1 VHREMAKIHIV
12 GVGPGSPEYVTP
24 IARKTVQKVNIVVGA
39 ERALNL
45 FQNDI
50 KGEKVA
56 LTAKNF
62 QEAVE
67 YAVKKAEKGLEVA
80 FLSTGDPCFS
90 GLLRPVLKIVGE
102 NADVNVVPGISSIQA
117 CAARLKICWDEAGL
131 ISFHEGVDAQKKKKL
146 AESSKEGK
154 TLIILPDPKV
164 FTPSDIARFLISEG
178 LDEKTT
184 VFICE
189 NLTLDDERVFSS
201 SLKEITSLNFSSLC
215 IMVVKPL

>member
-1 VHREMAKIHIV
+1 MAKIHIV

-62 QEAVE
+62 QETVE

-154 TLIILPDPKV
+154 ILIILPDPKV
-164 FTPSDIARFLISEG
+164 FTPSDIAKFLISESV
-178 LDEKTT
+178 DEETP

-189 NLTLDDERVFSS
+189 NLTLDEERIFSS

>member
-1 VHREMAKIHIV
+1 MAKIHIV

-62 QEAVE
+62 QETVE

-102 NADVNVVPGISSIQA
+102 NTDVNVVPGISSIQA

-154 TLIILPDPKV
+154 ILIILPDPKV

-178 LDEKTT
+178 VNEETP

>member
-1 VHREMAKIHIV
+1 MAKIHIV

-24 IARKTVQKVNIVVGA
+24 IARKTVQKANIVVGA

-62 QEAVE
+62 QETVE

-102 NADVNVVPGISSIQA
+102 NTDVNVVPGISSIQA

-154 TLIILPDPKV
+154 ILIILPDPKV

-178 LDEKTT
+178 VDEETP

-189 NLTLDDERVFSS
+189 NLTLDEERIFSS
-201 SLKEITSLNFSSLC
+201 SLKELTSLNFSSLC

>member
-1 VHREMAKIHIV
+1 MAKIHIV
-12 GVGPGSPEYVTP
+12 GIGPGSPDYVTP
-24 IARKTVQKVNIVVGA
+24 IARKTVQKANIVVGA
-39 ERALNL
+39 ERALKL

-50 KGEKVA
+50 KGERVV

-62 QEAVE
+62 QETVAYV
-67 YAVKKAEKGLEVA
+67 VKQAEKGLEVA

-102 NADVNVVPGISSIQA
+102 NADVNVVPGVSSIQA

-131 ISFHEGVDAQKKKKL
+131 ISFHEGVDIQKKMKL
-146 AESSKEGK
+146 AEAAKEGK

-178 LDEKTT
+178 VNEEAP
-184 VFICE
+184 VFVCE
-189 NLTLDDERVFSS
+189 NLTLDEERIFSS
-201 SLKEITSLNFSSLC
+201 SLKEIMSRDFSSLC
-215 IMVVKPL
+215 VMVVKPL

>member
-1 VHREMAKIHIV
+1 MAKIHII
-12 GVGPGSPEYVTP
+12 GVGPGSPDYVTP
-24 IARKTVQKVNIVVGA
+24 IARKTVQKAKVVVGA

-50 KGEKVA
+50 KGEKIT

-62 QEAVE
+62 QEAVA
-67 YAVKKAEKGLEVA
+67 YAIKQADKGLEVA

-102 NADVNVVPGISSIQA
+102 NADVNVVPGISAIQA
-117 CAARLKICWDEAGL
+117 CAARLKICWDEADL
-131 ISFHEGVDAQKKKKL
+131 ISFHEGADFQKKKKL
-146 AESSKEGK
+146 AESAKKGK
-154 TLIILPDPKV
+154 PLIILPDPKA

-178 LDEKTT
+178 AREETP

-189 NLTLDDERVFSS
+189 NLTLEEERVFSS
-201 SLKEITSLNFSSLC
+201 SLTEIMSRNFSSLC
-215 IMVVKPL
+215 VMVVKPP